1 MNKWR
6 EVERWKVGHP
16 DGHSEELILERND
29 KKGYRLK
36 NDFGNVEIEMDTM
49 SALEFF
55 KKAVKAIEDD
65 IAFDLNDWFEDN
77 DNDSDSDEDTDMDND
92 CDWGAD

>member
-6 EVERWKVGHP
+6 EVERWNIGHP

-36 NDFGNVEIEMDTM
+36 NDFGNIEIEMDTM

-55 KKAVKAIEDD
+55 KKAAKAIEDD
-65 IAFDLNDWFEDN
+65 IAFDLDDWFNEN
-77 DNDSDSDEDTDMDND
+77 SDEDTDCDDN
-92 CDWGAD
+92 WGSD